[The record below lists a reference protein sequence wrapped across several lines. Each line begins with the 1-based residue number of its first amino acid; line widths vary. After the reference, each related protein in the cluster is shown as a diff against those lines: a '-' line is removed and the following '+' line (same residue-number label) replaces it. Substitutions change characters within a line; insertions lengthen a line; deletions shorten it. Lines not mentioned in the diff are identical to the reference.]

1 MNAKMGRPKTKNPNE
16 INLTIR
22 LNAELANKLDKYCK
36 DNSVS
41 KGEVVRKGIESVL
54 AADDKK

>member
-22 LNAELANKLDKYCK
+22 LNAELASKLDKYCK

>member
-1 MNAKMGRPKTKNPNE
+1 MSAKMGRPKIDNPNK
-16 INLTIR
+16 INLTVR
-22 LNAELANKLDKYCK
+22 LNAELVERLDKYCQDK
-36 DNSVS
+36 SVS